1 VEGVADVNPRSIEQG
16 NQLLLEFP
24 RAAER
29 LGTGG
34 SGTMVWIDG
43 QAVAVVGIIEGS
55 PMLPELVE
63 AVVFGMGT

>member
-1 VEGVADVNPRSIEQG
+1 MADVNPRSIEQG

-24 RAAER
+24 RVAER

-43 QAVAVVGIIEGS
+43 QAVAVGITEGS

-63 AVVFGMGT
+63 AVVVGIGT